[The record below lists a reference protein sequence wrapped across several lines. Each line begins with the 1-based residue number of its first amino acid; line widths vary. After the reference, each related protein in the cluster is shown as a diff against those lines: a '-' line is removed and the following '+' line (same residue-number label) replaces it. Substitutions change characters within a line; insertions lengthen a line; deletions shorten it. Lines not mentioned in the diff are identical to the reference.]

1 MSATR
6 TIFVVDDDA
15 AVRDSL
21 KILLTASG
29 YVPELY
35 ASARAFLERSEPN
48 HAGCLLADVR
58 MPDMDGLELQEELS
72 KRGSKLPVIIMTGH
86 GDVPLAVRA
95 MKAGAVD
102 FLEKPF
108 NRAQLVAGLEKAFQR
123 LQTDAEASL
132 AFEDARARMAE
143 LTERERDV
151 LDLLVAGHQ
160 NKMIGSKLGISA
172 RTVQVHRGRIMHK
185 LKVESLQDLV
195 RVALAAKAK

>member
-15 AVRDSL
+15 AVRDPL
-21 KILLTASG
+21 KILLTAAG

-35 ASARAFLERSEPN
+35 ASARAFLERSGAN
-48 HAGCLLADVR
+48 HVGCLLADVR

-95 MKAGAVD
+95 TKAGAVD

-108 NRAQLVAGLEKAFQR
+108 SRAQLVAGLEKAFQR
-123 LQTDAEASL
+123 LETDSETNAQSEY
-132 AFEDARARMAE
+132 ARARMAE
-143 LTERERDV
+143 LTDRERGV
-151 LDLLVAGHQ
+151 LDLLIAGHQ
-160 NKMIGSKLGISA
+160 NKMIGSTLGISA

-185 LKVESLQDLV
+185 LKVASLQDLV
-195 RVALAAKAK
+195 RVVMVAKTK